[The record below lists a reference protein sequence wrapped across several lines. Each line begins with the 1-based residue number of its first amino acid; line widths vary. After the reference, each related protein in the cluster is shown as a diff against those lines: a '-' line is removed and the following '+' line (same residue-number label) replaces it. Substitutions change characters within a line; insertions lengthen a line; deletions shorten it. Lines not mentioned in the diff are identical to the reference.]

1 MDFYKLAIKEIK
13 RETKNAVSIVFN
25 IPQELKTAYQF
36 IAGQYVTLK
45 LTLDGKELRR
55 AYSICSSPKSDEM
68 RIAVK
73 EVKNG
78 TFSKFAN
85 TKLAVGD
92 LLEVSIPEGKFTFE
106 AKQEHQRSYA
116 AFAAGS
122 GITPVLSI
130 AKSVLE
136 EEPNSTFVLIY
147 GNKDESETIFHEELK
162 ALQLKN
168 LGRFFVHFVYSQANI
183 TGELSGRIDKN
194 VVHTVLKTKHSDKT
208 FSKFYLCGPEAMI
221 QVVTATL
228 KENNVAEKDIKFE
241 LFGTST
247 ASENKV
253 VSGNEGHTAISITVD
268 ADEVSFEM
276 SQQQTILEAAL
287 KQGLDVPY
295 SCQGGICSSCICRV
309 TEGSATMKKNQILTD
324 NEVAEGL
331 ILACQ
336 AVPTSSEI
344 KIDFD
349 DI

>member
-25 IPQELKTAYQF
+25 IPQELKSAYQF

-55 AYSICSSPKSDEM
+55 AYSICSSPKSNEM

-85 TKLAVGD
+85 SKLAVGD

-130 AKSVLE
+130 AKSIL

-147 GNKDESETIFHEELK
+147 GNKDESETIFHDELK

-168 LGRFFVHFVYSQANI
+168 LGRFFVHFVYSQANVA
-183 TGELSGRIDKN
+183 GELSGRIDKD
-194 VVHTVLKTKHSDKT
+194 VVNTVLKTKHSDKT

-221 QVVTATL
+221 QVVTTTL

-253 VSGNEGHTAISITVD
+253 ATGNEGHTAISITVD

-331 ILACQ
+331 VLACQ
-336 AVPTSSEI
+336 ALPTSSEI